1 MTSSRFET
9 YTFVELSRLN
19 LKRLF
24 GPWLPLIS
32 GFLLPRRE
40 EKGRGMRGGKGRVVG
55 EKKFSRWSFDDGS
68 IRLIRLVRLVIG
80 DLKRK
85 CEGLTI
91 LTERIMKGW

>member
-24 GPWLPLIS
+24 FFGPWLPLIS

-40 EKGRGMRGGKGRVVG
+40 EKRREEKGGIQGEGGGRGKDCRSEEVLQVESLLCLMMDRYA
-55 EKKFSRWSFDDGS
+55 
-68 IRLIRLVRLVIG
+68 
-80 DLKRK
+80 
-85 CEGLTI
+85 
-91 LTERIMKGW
+91 